1 MRHKLIVLAFTMSL
15 SSYAC
20 VDLSGEYELRN
31 CTDNENKSKQNILLA
46 DIDEDKRLEK
56 YAKFK
61 IEQSGCKVVKV
72 SFKTRYYED
81 VKLLLLSGKNTEK
94 SPYSTFVRNKVEVN
108 LGKNFLSLRK
118 TDGSLFF
125 KNKREI
131 QIKKIKTGLSING
144 QYKYR
149 GFDTGTQSWTQNCY
163 AEKLN

>member
-1 MRHKLIVLAFTMSL
+1 MKHKLIVLAFTMSL
-15 SSYAC
+15 STYSC

-31 CTDNENKSKQNILLA
+31 CTDKENKSKESILLV

-56 YAKFK
+56 YSKFK

-81 VKLLLLSGKNTEK
+81 VKLLILSGKNTEK
-94 SPYSTFVRNKVEVN
+94 SRYSAFVRNKIEVN
-108 LGKNFLSLRK
+108 LDKDILSLRK
-118 TDGSLFF
+118 TNGSLFL

-131 QIKKIKTGLSING
+131 QIKKIKNGLSING